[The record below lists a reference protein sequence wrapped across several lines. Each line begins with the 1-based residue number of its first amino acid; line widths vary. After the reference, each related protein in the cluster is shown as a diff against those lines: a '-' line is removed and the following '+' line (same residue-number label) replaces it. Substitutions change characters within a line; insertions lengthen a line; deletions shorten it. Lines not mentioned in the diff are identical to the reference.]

1 MSLEYVHVD
10 RTEPIV
16 LFTGNYFLEDH
27 DLGTE
32 LGEAG
37 VMFSD
42 NGDDGAVVYGT
53 RDTLV
58 AHLRAAADSIESGA

>member
-1 MSLEYVHVD
+1 MNLEYFRGD
-10 RTEPIV
+10 RPEPTV
-16 LFTGNYFLEDH
+16 LFTGSYFLKDH

-42 NGDDGAVVYGT
+42 NGVDGVVIYGT
-53 RDTLV
+53 RDALV
-58 AHLRAAADSIESGA
+58 AHLRAAADSIESGE